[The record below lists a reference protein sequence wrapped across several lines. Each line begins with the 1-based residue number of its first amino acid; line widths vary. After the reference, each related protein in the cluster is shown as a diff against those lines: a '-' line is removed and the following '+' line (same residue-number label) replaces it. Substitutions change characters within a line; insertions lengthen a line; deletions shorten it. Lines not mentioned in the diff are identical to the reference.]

1 MPLITRLDSRS
12 IDNDSLS
19 ILDEQGNTLAVI
31 SCNSSKAELSIDT
44 IEGLHIEKPN
54 GFSSKKKG

>member
-1 MPLITRLDSRS
+1 MPLITRLDSRL
-12 IDNDSLS
+12 IDNGSLS
-19 ILDEQGNTLAVI
+19 ILDEQGNTIVVI

-44 IEGLHIEKPN
+44 TEGLHIEKPN

>member
-12 IDNDSLS
+12 EDNATLA
-19 ILDEQGNTLAVI
+19 IKDEQGCIIAVI
-31 SCNSSKAELSIDT
+31 ACKSTKAELAIT
-44 IEGLHIEKPN
+44 TAVGLYIEKPN

>member
-12 IDNDSLS
+12 VDNSSLN
-19 ILDEQGNTLAVI
+19 IKDEQGKTIAVI

-44 IEGLHIEKPN
+44 IDGLYIEKPN
-54 GFSSKKKG
+54 GFSSKKEG